1 MYYQYLYRYP
11 LPTTYYLRYATYYGL
26 DSNYYPLSTTH
37 YVLLTTY
44 YLLLSVRAVCTAV
57 HRLHGPLI
65 FSQRLQVC
73 VRNVRCSWSNLAA
86 RGHLSLSVICPCS
99 GLACLLV
106 RGCNQGAQTESKRS
120 RACGE

>member
-57 HRLHGPLI
+57 HRLHGPQI
-65 FSQRLQVC
+65 FSQ
-73 VRNVRCSWSNLAA
+73 
-86 RGHLSLSVICPCS
+86 
-99 GLACLLV
+99 CL
-106 RGCNQGAQTESKRS
+106 
-120 RACGE
+120 